1 MQAGLI
7 FAVCAASVASVTAET
22 TVLAGCFTLVTL
34 ESCCDSVDGRPGE
47 YNGQK
52 CVPTKALEEG
62 DPQAPSNEFGESH
75 VCQPACWVTN
85 TCAYTKPHGSFGDQ
99 TIVEGECATTTTTT
113 TTTVTPWD
121 SSASSSAD
129 SNSLE
134 SSWSSSFKEASSES
148 FDSSGDS
155 SLGSSG
161 SDASGSSGSYMF
173 LWQWLLLA
181 LCCCAAAIAPLLK
194 PKPKKKAPKKPSGP
208 AKTTLASDHPAGCTY
223 LEVTSQTGFKA
234 GQTIEIGAG
243 TPTAEIHEVTG
254 LGSILLAA
262 PLLYPHPL
270 GTPVQVLPDP
280 KVPAQVPFVAPV
292 ATTSTV
298 IPSYSIAPPTY
309 AAPAMTAYAAPATT
323 AYAAAPVSYA
333 APATTAYAAPA
344 TMSYAAPATMTYAPG
359 TGI

>member
-1 MQAGLI
+1 MRAGLVFAI
-7 FAVCAASVASVTAET
+7 FTASVASSNAET

-34 ESCCDSVDGRPGE
+34 ESCCDSIDGRPGE

-99 TIVEGECATTTTTT
+99 TALEGQCVTTTITT

-161 SDASGSSGSYMF
+161 SDASGSSGSYLF

-194 PKPKKKAPKKPSGP
+194 PKPKKKAPKKKPAGP
-208 AKTTLASDHPAGCTY
+208 AQTTLASDHPAGCTY
-223 LEVTSQTGFKA
+223 LEVTSSTGFNA

-270 GTPVQVLPDP
+270 GTPVDELKDP
-280 KVPAQVPFVAPV
+280 KVPVQVPVP
-292 ATTSTV
+292 TTSAV
-298 IPSYSIAPPTY
+298 IPSYSLAPTY
-309 AAPAMTAYAAPATT
+309 AAPAMTTYAAPATM
-323 AYAAAPVSYA
+323 AYAAAPISYA

-344 TMSYAAPATMTYAPG
+344 TMSYS
-359 TGI
+359 TGAYSTGAVV